1 MKPYRKYIAINIAVH
16 IVWVASFVLGL
27 EYFFT
32 YIAGPFIMTTFLI
45 CCITMAKFRRIKKT
59 LLSHMLEQFQDTIDD
74 IDNIEGVR
82 FLIPYTVFH
91 VQIDQ
96 S

>member
-1 MKPYRKYIAINIAVH
+1 
-16 IVWVASFVLGL
+16 
-27 EYFFT
+27 
-32 YIAGPFIMTTFLI
+32 
-45 CCITMAKFRRIKKT
+45 
-59 LLSHMLEQFQDTIDD
+59 MLEQFQDTIDD